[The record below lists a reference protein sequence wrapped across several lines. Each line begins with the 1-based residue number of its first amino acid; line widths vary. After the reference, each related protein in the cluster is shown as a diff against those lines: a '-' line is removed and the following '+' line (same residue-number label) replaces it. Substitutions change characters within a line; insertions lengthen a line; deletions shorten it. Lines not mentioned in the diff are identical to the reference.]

1 MKKKTLQIFIG
12 IFAIL
17 VLGLL
22 IAYREGILEDWR
34 MYKVARQLE
43 NSVSIREAYGEN
55 VSVRSLD
62 RGVQGGAS
70 MATWIHH
77 LTRYRVLGDGVDATI
92 VVRWSHP
99 EKELRVDVQG
109 FSADG
114 SYIDPNENLK

>member
-12 IFAIL
+12 TFGIF

-22 IAYREGILEDWR
+22 LASRESILEDWR
-34 MYKVARQLE
+34 MYKVAKQLE
-43 NSVSIREAYGEN
+43 ASVSIREKYGAN
-55 VSVRSLD
+55 VSVSSLE

-99 EKELRVDVQG
+99 EEEMEVDVQG
-109 FSADG
+109 FSTDG
-114 SYIDPNENLK
+114 SYIDPNGSLK